1 MAKRGRRLTREEKSC
16 LIAQGHDAKQ
26 FMFLEDVNESYFKAV
41 HKETKKVVIAD
52 KYHKAK
58 NRFDY

>member
-1 MAKRGRRLTREEKSC
+1 MKQGRRLTREEKSC

-26 FMFLEDVNESYFKAV
+26 YMFLENINESYFKAV
-41 HKETKKVVIAD
+41 HKETKRVILID
-52 KYHKAK
+52 KYRKAK